1 MLVPC
6 CHGAFECML
15 VPRCLSHPLTQFP
28 PPGSAALHCV
38 LLTINIMT
46 IINIIIIIT
55 IITIIIIVNIIV
67 NIIVITSNNRVGQE

>member
-1 MLVPC
+1 
-6 CHGAFECML
+6 ML

-46 IINIIIIIT
+46 IVNIT
-55 IITIIIIVNIIV
+55 IIIVIIIVNIIV
-67 NIIVITSNNRVGQE
+67 NIIIVITSNNRVGQE